1 MTATT
6 ELVDQLDPTP
16 TPRPISRFGYF
27 PEWGVAVT
35 LYPDALAAGDTHGWL
50 WPGWLPRGVAVALD
64 PTPDLAELSRDQLLD
79 LVTTRQA
86 DESAAWFLADVANPG
101 EPWPDG
107 AQPER
112 ALDVRSYVSDGW
124 LGVPPR
130 HLPGQVDVVFVAGPL
145 YGGTRDQL
153 LDLVA
158 GGVTV
163 IHQGTGRGLRR
174 GWDDDASVLITLSP
188 GRGLL
193 DRIPQLN
200 R

>member
-6 ELVDQLDPTP
+6 ELHDQLDPTP

-35 LYPDALAAGDTHGWL
+35 LYPAALAAGDTHGWL
-50 WPGWLPRGVAVALD
+50 WPGWLPRGVAVTLD

-107 AQPER
+107 TQPER
-112 ALDVRSYVSDGW
+112 ALNVRTYASHRW
-124 LGVPPR
+124 LPPTR
-130 HLPGQVDVVFVAGPL
+130 PDLVDVVFVAGPL
-145 YGGTRDQL
+145 NGEMRDQL
-153 LDLVA
+153 LGLVA
-158 GGVTV
+158 AGVTV
-163 IHQGTGRGLRR
+163 IHQGSGRGLREV
-174 GWDDDASVLITLSP
+174 WDDDASVLVTLSP
-188 GRGLL
+188 DRGLL
-193 DRIPQLN
+193 DRIPQLD